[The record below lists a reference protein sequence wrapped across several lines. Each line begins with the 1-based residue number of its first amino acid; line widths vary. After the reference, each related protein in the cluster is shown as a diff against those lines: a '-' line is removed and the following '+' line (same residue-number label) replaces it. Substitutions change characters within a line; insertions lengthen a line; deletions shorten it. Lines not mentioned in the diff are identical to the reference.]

1 MRWCHSRFYD
11 KMFPSPLP
19 WNASQ
24 AILRH
29 LLMFTFRAPSLINL
43 YLRGMLDKPLMELLS
58 IERVI
63 TNIPP
68 LLYATAPSSGISMI
82 QKYQY

>member
-1 MRWCHSRFYD
+1 MRWCHSRFFD

-24 AILRH
+24 ATLRH

-43 YLRGMLDKPLMELLS
+43 YLRGVLD
-58 IERVI
+58 I
-63 TNIPP
+63 TVD
-68 LLYATAPSSGISMI
+68 GIAFHRES
-82 QKYQY
+82 YN